1 MRFYSILAR
10 VAVPLTAFALFA
22 GHVMHTA
29 GFSGGRF

>member
-1 MRFYSILAR
+1 MRFYSIVTR

-22 GHVMHTA
+22 GTLMHAA